1 MSQHQ
6 AGSAGQPVKYLKQ
19 TALTWKVKNKAT
31 SQLARSHARLA
42 GSGVNQVGQGETVP
56 HKVLTWGTAALTAP
70 KVQASEGQCQ
80 ICFVRSHK
88 GYITQF

>member
-31 SQLARSHARLA
+31 SQLARSDARIA
-42 GSGVNQVGQGETVP
+42 GSGVIQVGQRETVLS
-56 HKVLTWGTAALTAP
+56 KGLIWGTAVLTVP
-70 KVQASEGQCQ
+70 KVQASEGE
-80 ICFVRSHK
+80 
-88 GYITQF
+88 